1 MNLVRLASLFTHL
14 NKRRLGQLI
23 DNFLPNLS
31 VTCYRVLSLTFNR
44 ESRSR
49 TYLCPPS
56 TLTLLSTQI
65 AQFIEALFTQSSDLA
80 RFKLNIRDFLI
91 QLKEFSGDNT
101 DLYAEDRETAQQA
114 AKEAERERA
123 AKVGG
128 LLKPSEIDQDDEL

>member
-1 MNLVRLASLFTHL
+1 MSLALEHIPYST
-14 NKRRLGQLI
+14 
-23 DNFLPNLS
+23 PP
-31 VTCYRVLSLTFNR
+31 LTF
-44 ESRSR
+44 SSA
-49 TYLCPPS
+49 
-56 TLTLLSTQI
+56 QI

-91 QLKEFSGDNT
+91 QLKEFSGDNA

>member
-1 MNLVRLASLFTHL
+1 MSLAPERILYS
-14 NKRRLGQLI
+14 
-23 DNFLPNLS
+23 
-31 VTCYRVLSLTFNR
+31 
-44 ESRSR
+44 
-49 TYLCPPS
+49 PS
-56 TLTLLSTQI
+56 TLILPSTQI
-65 AQFIEALFTQSSDLA
+65 AQFIEALFTQSSELA
-80 RFKLNIRDFLI
+80 RFKLSVRDFLI

>member
-1 MNLVRLASLFTHL
+1 MGLALEHSPYS
-14 NKRRLGQLI
+14 N
-23 DNFLPNLS
+23 
-31 VTCYRVLSLTFNR
+31 
-44 ESRSR
+44 
-49 TYLCPPS
+49 PP
-56 TLTLLSTQI
+56 LTLSSAQI

-91 QLKEFSGDNT
+91 QLKEFSGDNA
-101 DLYAEDRETAQQA
+101 DLFAEDRETAQQA

>member
-1 MNLVRLASLFTHL
+1 MSLAPERIPYSS
-14 NKRRLGQLI
+14 
-23 DNFLPNLS
+23 P
-31 VTCYRVLSLTFNR
+31 
-44 ESRSR
+44 
-49 TYLCPPS
+49 
-56 TLTLLSTQI
+56 TLTLPSTQI

>member
-1 MNLVRLASLFTHL
+1 MSITLERIPRSLPTL
-14 NKRRLGQLI
+14 K
-23 DNFLPNLS
+23 LP
-31 VTCYRVLSLTFNR
+31 
-44 ESRSR
+44 
-49 TYLCPPS
+49 
-56 TLTLLSTQI
+56 STQI

>member
-1 MNLVRLASLFTHL
+1 MNTSPIHPLP
-14 NKRRLGQLI
+14 LI
-23 DNFLPNLS
+23 FS
-31 VTCYRVLSLTFNR
+31 SA
-44 ESRSR
+44 
-49 TYLCPPS
+49 
-56 TLTLLSTQI
+56 QI

-91 QLKEFSGDNT
+91 QLKEFSGDNA

>member
-1 MNLVRLASLFTHL
+1 MSLALEHIPYSDPP
-14 NKRRLGQLI
+14 LI
-23 DNFLPNLS
+23 S
-31 VTCYRVLSLTFNR
+31 S
-44 ESRSR
+44 SA
-49 TYLCPPS
+49 
-56 TLTLLSTQI
+56 QI

-91 QLKEFSGDNT
+91 QLKEFSGDNA

>member
-1 MNLVRLASLFTHL
+1 MSITLEHIPRSLPTL
-14 NKRRLGQLI
+14 K
-23 DNFLPNLS
+23 LP
-31 VTCYRVLSLTFNR
+31 
-44 ESRSR
+44 
-49 TYLCPPS
+49 
-56 TLTLLSTQI
+56 STQI